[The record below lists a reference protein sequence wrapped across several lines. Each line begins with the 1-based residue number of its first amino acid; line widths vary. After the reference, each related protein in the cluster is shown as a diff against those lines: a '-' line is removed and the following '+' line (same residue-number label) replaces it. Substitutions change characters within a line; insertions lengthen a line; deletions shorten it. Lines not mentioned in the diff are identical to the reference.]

1 LKTIHFHKIGIILF
15 LFSATPLFS
24 QSVTSGQNLLLI
36 SIIAICI
43 VLILWAL
50 LTLANNLM
58 RIEASKHG
66 INTNKNNFSVFPGL
80 SDFINKRPAYI
91 ADEKFIK
98 LTKGFDIKLEGEAQK
113 SIEEVQVNRF
123 ALKPTDFKGMS
134 PIPKIEVE
142 AGQSVKA
149 GDVIFFDKKRDTI
162 QYVAPVSG
170 EIVSIERGEKRSI
183 SSVVILADKKI
194 QYKKFDTPDYTT
206 CTREELVSFMQTS
219 GLWTMINERPFDRIP
234 DSQKVPSNIFVS
246 TFDTAPLA
254 PDLNFVINGSE
265 NAFQKGLDV
274 LKVLTSGFVHL
285 GLDGRSKNIPPHDA
299 FRNATGVKK
308 TYFSG
313 KHPAGNVGIQIHHV
327 DPIKSGQTVW
337 TLGVQEVITIG
348 NMFLHKIYD
357 ASRIIALTGA
367 EIKSPTYVKS
377 YLGCN
382 VGDLLKNNIEGENI
396 RIVSGDV
403 LSGKQ
408 VDPDGYLC
416 YRDDQLSVIK
426 EGNEYELFGW
436 LLPLSPRPSL
446 SGTFPNFLYPD
457 HQFTAETNTH
467 GEKRAMVVTGQY
479 EEVLPVD
486 TYPQHLFKAILTN
499 NIEKMEG
506 LGILELTE
514 EDVALCEFA
523 CTSKSPLQKILRE
536 GLEIVKEQS

>member
-1 LKTIHFHKIGIILF
+1 
-15 LFSATPLFS
+15 
-24 QSVTSGQNLLLI
+24 
-36 SIIAICI
+36 
-43 VLILWAL
+43 
-50 LTLANNLM
+50 M

-66 INTNKNNFSVFPGL
+66 IDTNKNNFSVFPGL
-80 SDFINKRPAYI
+80 ADFINQKPSFTTG
-91 ADEKFIK
+91 EKFIN
-98 LTKGFDIKLEGEAQK
+98 LTKGFDIKLEGEAK
-113 SIEEVQVNRF
+113 KAIETVQVNRF
-123 ALKPTDFKGMS
+123 AIKPTDFRGMS

-142 AGQSVKA
+142 IGQSVKA
-149 GDVIFFDKKRDTI
+149 GDVLFYDKKRDTI

-170 EIVSIERGEKRSI
+170 EIVAVERGEKRSI
-183 SSVVILADKKI
+183 ASVVILADKKMD
-194 QYKKFDTPDYTT
+194 YRKFTTPDFTS
-206 CTREELVSFMQTS
+206 CSREELVSFLQSS
-219 GLWTMINERPFDRIP
+219 GLWTLINERPFDRVP
-234 DSQKVPSNIFVS
+234 DTQKVPVNIFIS

-254 PDLNFVINGSE
+254 PDFNFVVSGNETS
-265 NAFQKGLDV
+265 FQKGLDV

-327 DPIKSGQTVW
+327 APIKSGQTVW
-337 TLGVQEVITIG
+337 TLGVQDVITIG

-367 EIKSPTYVKS
+367 ELKSPAYVKS
-377 YLGCN
+377 YIGCN
-382 VGDLLKNNIEGENI
+382 VADLLKNNIAGENN

-408 VDPDGYLC
+408 VDNDGFLG
-416 YRDDQLSVIK
+416 YRDDQITVIK
-426 EGNEYELFGW
+426 EGNDYELFGW
-436 LLPLSPRPSL
+436 LLPQSPRPSL

-523 CTSKSPLQKILRE
+523 CTSKSPLQKILRD